1 LFEYEELVTAKTAA
15 SVEDGCTWS
24 PRCLSSWSRRECII
38 DCGKRVDQENLAT
51 YGRVAISL
59 PVELAITSLDF
70 NLIYLFFSN
79 LGIITWAFNGSCLGF
94 QSKIILEA
102 FQTDTGRLNG
112 IRIELGL

>member
-1 LFEYEELVTAKTAA
+1 VHNRLWEEGRSREFGYLWQGSYLSPGRA
-15 SVEDGCTWS
+15 SYHFLGLQS
-24 PRCLSSWSRRECII
+24 H
-38 DCGKRVDQENLAT
+38 
-51 YGRVAISL
+51 
-59 PVELAITSLDF
+59 F
-70 NLIYLFFSN
+70 FFSN